1 MNDRSGPQPLRVGV
15 VGVGHLGTY
24 HLQKYRDHPL
34 VTEILIHD
42 LDPDRAREQAE
53 SRPAG
58 GRPVRVA
65 ASFEEVIKSVD
76 ALSVAVPT
84 SAHYEVVLAALRA
97 GCHVLVEKPI
107 ASSAGQAREMV
118 AVAVE
123 MDRVL
128 QVGHVERFN
137 PALQELEAEGIVPG
151 FIEAHRLAPYNP
163 RGRDVSV
170 VHDLM
175 VHDLDLILH
184 LVGQEPLER
193 QAAGVA
199 VIGPGT
205 DIANVRLTFPG
216 GCVANVTASRVSLS
230 PMRKLRIF
238 QPDAYLS
245 LDLQTGR
252 RELVRLRG
260 PEDPAAADEQ
270 TVMTMEGRQVTLST
284 YQGSRD
290 ALAVEVDAFL
300 RAVLAWAADSGP
312 EDPPR
317 GVSGRQAAAALALA
331 EEIARTISGS

>member
-1 MNDRSGPQPLRVGV
+1 MSAGSGPQPFHIGV
-15 VGVGHLGTY
+15 VGVGHLGGY

-34 VTEILIHD
+34 VADILIHD
-42 LDPDRAREQAE
+42 VDLDRARQKAAAG
-53 SRPAG
+53 PAG

-65 ASFEEVIKSVD
+65 ASLEDLIGSVD

-84 SAHYEVVLAALRA
+84 SAHHEVVVAALRA

-107 ASSAGQAREMV
+107 ASSAEQAQQMV
-118 AVAVE
+118 AAAVE
-123 MDRVL
+123 TDRVL

-184 LVGQEPLER
+184 LVGQEPVEM

-205 DIANVRLTFPG
+205 DIANVRLTFPD

-245 LDLQTGR
+245 LDLQAGR

-260 PEDPAAADEQ
+260 PQEPGVAGEQ

-300 RAVLAWAADSGP
+300 RAVLAWTTDKGQ
-312 EDPPR
+312 EDPPQ
-317 GVSGRQAAAALALA
+317 GVSGRQAAAALTLA
-331 EEIARTISGS
+331 EEIARTISGP